1 MTSFDFNRSKSLLAM
16 ESFFDLDTLP
26 FEDITDKEFGSSM
39 ETDGPL
45 FDKKFKSELEATNGF
60 IDDFLAEISE
70 KSVEKQPASPFDDF
84 DILSIP
90 SPSSCDSH
98 DQENALIQDGLDYE
112 SQLHFPKSEPKIDY
126 LFSEQ
131 PMDSPPPQHKNHPT
145 DVHALI
151 RNIGKQHQADTV
163 IYVDDSGEHH
173 VISIAGIQNNQLHQ
187 TIKTD
192 RSQSPPFG
200 SSLSDHLEVAIR
212 SEKARTTKK
221 EQNKKASQRYR
232 EKKRQKEKDQEG
244 ELERLKMVKVTKE
257 KELSKIQGKN
267 ECLLESIER
276 KFAHL
281 L

>member
-1 MTSFDFNRSKSLLAM
+1 M

-70 KSVEKQPASPFDDF
+70 KCVDKQPASPFDDF

-98 DQENALIQDGLDYE
+98 DQEKTLMVQDQLDYE
-112 SQLHFPKSEPKIDY
+112 SQLHIPKSEPKIDY

-131 PMDSPPPQHKNHPT
+131 PMDSPPPHKNPKT
-145 DVHALI
+145 DVHAII

-173 VISIAGIQNNQLHQ
+173 VISIAGIQNNNQLHQ
-187 TIKTD
+187 NIKTD

-200 SSLSDHLEVAIR
+200 SSLNDHLEVAIR
-212 SEKARTTKK
+212 SEKVRTTKK

-281 L
+281 FKA